1 MKPFENTVHKVTDLQ
16 AIWKQR
22 KRHFGL
28 EMRKGTPTH
37 GAYQRSDVFQA
48 VLDQRQRP
56 VSDHVFEVLVK
67 SVRACGRVGDV
78 AGSELSVAARRRG

>member
-1 MKPFENTVHKVTDLQ
+1 MKPFENPVHKVIDLQ
-16 AIWKQR
+16 AIWKR
-22 KRHFGL
+22 L

-67 SVRACGRVGDV
+67 SVRACCRVW
-78 AGSELSVAARRRG
+78 RRGRE